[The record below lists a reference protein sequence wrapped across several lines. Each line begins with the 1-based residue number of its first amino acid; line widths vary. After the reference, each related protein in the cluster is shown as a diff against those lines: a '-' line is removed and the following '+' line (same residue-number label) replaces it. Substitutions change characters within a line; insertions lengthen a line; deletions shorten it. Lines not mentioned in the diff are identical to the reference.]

1 MVPEHGF
8 SLIAFISL
16 MMNGARRA
24 GAMKFGGRGVERIAV
39 QSAIRYHRQ
48 FMRTGI
54 ETDIHVL
61 YLAIPKGE

>member
-1 MVPEHGF
+1 
-8 SLIAFISL
+8 
-16 MMNGARRA
+16 
-24 GAMKFGGRGVERIAV
+24 MKFGGRGVERIAV

-54 ETDIHVL
+54 ETGIEVL